1 MGWPYQFD
9 PPSAQVPKER
19 PSILSSKELL
29 EKRVAL
35 TRCHFTLPS
44 PPNWL
49 LGQPK
54 HFSAWMRIKRPF
66 VCSTLGLLDNGLNRF
81 FYAKTPS
88 SHPLATSGPRIPH
101 LGLTDGSRA

>member
-1 MGWPYQFD
+1 MLN
-9 PPSAQVPKER
+9 ER
-19 PSILSSKELL
+19 PSILSAKELH

-49 LGQPK
+49 PGQPEQ
-54 HFSAWMRIKRPF
+54 FSAWMRISWP
-66 VCSTLGLLDNGLNRF
+66 VVQSDMDLLDNGLNRF

-88 SHPLATSGPRIPH
+88 SHPLAASGPRIP
-101 LGLTDGSRA
+101 LFGFTDGSRA